1 MRQTLDSHVIRLLAV
16 ASYEALLTVWLVI
29 VSIVRSSL
37 VSYVQNAVWDGISH
51 LYKP

>member
-1 MRQTLDSHVIRLLAV
+1 MRQTLVSYVIRLLAV
-16 ASYEALLTVWLVI
+16 GSDKALLTFSLFI
-29 VSIVRSSL
+29 VSIVRSSR